1 MRPTVG
7 QISSEGVLPLS
18 TTIDTVGWFAHDAVT
33 LRRAGESLL
42 SPKKDESGNA
52 KRLLIAVDA
61 FALVSN
67 TVSEHLHGEALEKIR
82 QHFSNVEE
90 IRLEQFDLT
99 TLPMHLDHVR
109 AWEATRF
116 YSDWMSKTSPNM
128 APDIKLRFEASS
140 KITKEQHDQSLI
152 FIDEL
157 RDKLNSLLGSEH
169 SDLPTNHGRL
179 TAQSNM
185 HPRKI
190 CFKNRLR
197 NLNLTSL
204 ASVARLPQVSIPF
217 TLKPGWK
224 HGISLLGSSFSDSM
238 LLSLAV
244 AIAE

>member
-42 SPKKDESGNA
+42 SKKDESGNA

-67 TVSEHLHGEALEKIR
+67 TVSEHLGEALEKIR

-157 RDKLNSLLGSEH
+157 RDKLNSLLGSDTVICLPTTA
-169 SDLPTNHGRL
+169 DLPPKVDASAEDL
-179 TAQSNM
+179 L
-185 HPRKI
+185 
-190 CFKNRLR
+190 KNRLR